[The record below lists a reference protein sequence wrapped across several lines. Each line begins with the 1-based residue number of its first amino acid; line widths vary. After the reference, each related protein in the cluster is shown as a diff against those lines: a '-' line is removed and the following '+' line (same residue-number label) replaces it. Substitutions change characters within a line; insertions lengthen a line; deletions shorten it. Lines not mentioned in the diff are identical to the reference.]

1 MSAGA
6 RAARARRVAPTLKSY
21 FGRETVERIA
31 ALISAVHPAFPAA
44 AFVADAAR
52 GLASRE
58 LLARGDH
65 VAAALRR
72 HLPPDYR
79 EAVGILTRSLGPEL
93 GADGFE
99 GLGMAPFVYLPY
111 VAFVREWGLRDFDAS
126 MAAQHALTRR
136 FTAEWSIRPFLDAE
150 PERTLAVLRA
160 WAEDPSPHVR
170 RLVSEGTRPR
180 LPWAPRLRRFGRDP
194 RPALAL
200 LERLRD
206 DPSPYV
212 RRSVANH
219 LNDVGKDHPDLLV
232 ETCRRW
238 LHGATPERRKLV
250 AHALRS
256 LVKQGHREAL
266 ALLGHGAAPRVAV
279 RGARVEPDRA
289 RVGESVRF
297 RATLAS
303 RSRAAQRL
311 AVDLAV
317 HYVKANGAARPK
329 VFKLRVVELAPG
341 GAVELGKTLS
351 LAQMSTRRHHAGV
364 HEVDL
369 LVNGVRLPAARFEIV
384 AGAARRPAPVRRG
397 RGPVSRRA
405 R

>member
-1 MSAGA
+1 LAT
-6 RAARARRVAPTLKSY
+6 TLKSF

-31 ALISAVHPAFPAA
+31 ATIAAVHPAFPAA
-44 AFVADAAR
+44 AFVADATR
-52 GLASRE
+52 GLARLE
-58 LLARGDH
+58 LLARGEH

-72 HLPPDYR
+72 HLPEDYSKAVR
-79 EAVGILTRSLGPEL
+79 ILEASLGPEL
-93 GADGFE
+93 PGGELE
-99 GLGMAPFVYLPY
+99 GLGMAPFLYLPH
-111 VAFVREWGLRDFDAS
+111 VAFIRRWGLADFDAS
-126 MAAQHALTRR
+126 MRAQHALTRR
-136 FTAEWSIRPFLDAE
+136 FTAEWSIRPFLEAE
-150 PERTLAVLRA
+150 PERTLAVLRR

-180 LPWAPRLRRFGRDP
+180 LPWAPRLRVFERDP

-206 DPSPYV
+206 DPSSYV

-232 ETCRRW
+232 DTCRRW
-238 LHGATPERRKLV
+238 LRGASPERRRLV

-256 LVKQGHREAL
+256 LVKRGHRGAL
-266 ALLGHGAAPRVAV
+266 ALLGHGGRPRIAV
-279 RGARVEPDRA
+279 VGALVEPARA
-289 RVGESVRF
+289 RVGEAVAF

-303 RSRAAQRL
+303 RARDAQRL

-317 HYVKANGAARPK
+317 HFVKANGAARPK
-329 VFKLRVVELAPG
+329 VFKLRVVDLPG
-341 GAVELGKTLS
+341 GGSVELRKRIS

-369 LVNGVRLPAARFEIV
+369 LVNGVRLPAARFEVV
-384 AGAARRPAPVRRG
+384 AGAARAPVKVRRG
-397 RGPVSRRA
+397 RAAISRA
-405 R
+405 GT